1 MHARNPLVPLLILAA
16 GSASALSIPE
26 HVQRPIDRPTVK
38 LHSDSNVIFHG
49 SARGSVESFLN
60 IRFGHDTSGNNRFA
74 PPEPYLY
81 PANSVHNAS
90 LTGAACPQQKVPIP
104 DLPLFDN
111 VTNVS
116 EDCLT
121 LRVDRPAGTS
131 RDAGLPVMVYIYGGG
146 DTIGQIYDNA
156 YDPSAFVARAAE
168 DDSPI
173 IYAAMNYRLG
183 IFGFAASSAL
193 EAADSLNVGLLDQLL
208 ALEWI
213 RKNIA
218 AFGGDPN
225 RVTIFGESDGAT
237 GVGLQITA
245 YGGTGVAPF
254 QRAIMQSGGPT
265 ADSGTASN
273 ISANHTSVIVQRT
286 NCTADT
292 SEEELSCLRNL
303 PLEALL
309 NTTIAYE
316 LSIAQWGI
324 DVFIPTAP
332 STFIPDSPSQLL
344 RSGRFSRNIDII
356 SGWNENDGSLF
367 VPTTLQSEADV
378 VAFLFQS
385 YPVIRND
392 SVQEALA
399 LYPSA
404 DFQPDVKENV
414 SSQYF
419 RTARMLRDAT
429 DVCPSILLVTANR
442 DHNECNSSTS
452 NYLFALN
459 QTVFS
464 TFYDISNTSYYG
476 VSHFSDIPYVF
487 DQISTKY
494 AEIASP
500 ADKELA
506 TAITGS
512 WTGFAAR
519 GDVESGDDGLLGWN
533 SDEDEISVRVIG
545 GPDAG
550 PRALRDYEDV
560 VRRCEFWNSPRMT
573 KELQV

>member
-1 MHARNPLVPLLILAA
+1 MHSHNPLVPLLTLAVV
-16 GSASALSIPE
+16 SASALSITKHE
-26 HVQRPIDRPTVK
+26 QRSIGQPIVR
-38 LHSDSNVIFHG
+38 LHGDSNVTLHG
-49 SARGSVESFLN
+49 SGNGPVESFLN
-60 IRFGHDTSGNNRFA
+60 VRFGHDTSGKNRFA

-81 PANSVHNAS
+81 PAHTAYNAS
-90 LTGAACPQQKVPIP
+90 LAGAACPQQKVPIP

-111 VTNVS
+111 VTHIS

-156 YDPSAFVARAAE
+156 YDPTEMVAKAAQS
-168 DDSPI
+168 DSPI

-193 EAADSLNVGLLDQLL
+193 KAADSLNVGLLDQRL

-213 RKNIA
+213 RENIA
-218 AFGGDPN
+218 AFGGDPD

-245 YGGTGVAPF
+245 YGGTGVPPF

-265 ADSGTASN
+265 ADSGTTSN
-273 ISANHTSVIVQRT
+273 ISANHTSVIIQRT
-286 NCTADT
+286 NCTAPT
-292 SEEELSCLRNL
+292 SKQELSCLRSL
-303 PLEALL
+303 PLGVLL

-316 LSIAQWGI
+316 LSTAQWGI

-332 STFIPDSPSQLL
+332 STFIPGSPSELL
-344 RSGRFSRNIDII
+344 RSGRFSRSIDII

-367 VPTTLQSEADV
+367 VPPTLQSEADV

-385 YPVIRND
+385 YPHISND

-404 DFQPDVKENV
+404 EFQSDVRENV

-419 RTARMLRDAT
+419 RAARMVRDAT

-442 DHNECNSSTS
+442 DYNECNPSTS
-452 NYLFALN
+452 SYLFALN

-464 TFYDISNTSYYG
+464 TFYDLSNTSYYG

-512 WTGFAAR
+512 WTAFAAS
-519 GDVESGDDGLLGWN
+519 GDVEKGGDGLLDWPSN
-533 SDEDEISVRVIG
+533 DDPSVRVIG

-560 VRRCEFWNSPRMT
+560 VRKCEFWNSPRMT